1 MIVTLAGGVGAAR
14 FLKGLCLVRPPEDL
28 IAVINTADD
37 TVLHGLHI
45 SPDIDT
51 ITYSLAGVD
60 NPVTGW
66 GLIGETWKVM
76 ESLNFLGGVTWFQL
90 GDKDLGTHLYRT
102 NRLVE
107 GDSLTTVTS
116 EIASQFKI
124 KTKLL
129 PMTDDKVSTFVTLM
143 DSGDEISFQ
152 EYFVKMKHSVA
163 VSDVRFDGV
172 EDSRP
177 GSEVVESILNAEKIV
192 IAPSNP
198 LVSIGPILAISEILS
213 AVKSRR
219 ESTVAISPIVGG
231 LALKGP
237 ADRLMRELGYEPS
250 VVGVAHL
257 YKDFAGTLVIDNADK
272 GLRKDVEALGM
283 RCVVTDTV
291 MSSPAISASLASTVL
306 NVES

>member
-1 MIVTLAGGVGAAR
+1 MIVTLAGGEGAAR
-14 FLKGLCLVRPPEDL
+14 VLKGLCLVRPPEDL

-37 TVLHGLHI
+37 TVLHGLYI

-51 ITYSLAGVD
+51 VTYSLAGVD

-116 EIASQFKI
+116 EIASQFKV

-129 PMTDDKVSTFVTLM
+129 PMTDDKVSTFVTLA
-143 DSGDEISFQ
+143 DSGEEISFQ

-177 GSEVVESILNAEKIV
+177 GSEVVESILNAERIV

-213 AVKSRR
+213 AVQSRR
-219 ESTVAISPIVGG
+219 ESTVAISPIIGG

-237 ADRLMRELGYEPS
+237 ADRLMRELGHEPS

-257 YKDFAGTLVIDNADK
+257 YKDFAGTLVIDNADENH
-272 GLRKDVEALGM
+272 RKDVEALGM

-291 MSSPAISASLASTVL
+291 MSSPTISASLASTVL

>member
-28 IAVINTADD
+28 TAVINTADD

-51 ITYSLAGVD
+51 VTYSLAGVD
-60 NPVTGW
+60 NPETGW

-76 ESLNFLGGVTWFQL
+76 ESLDFLGGITWFQL

-102 NRLVE
+102 NRLVD

-129 PMTDDKVSTFVTLM
+129 PMTDDKVSTFVTSA
-143 DSGDEISFQ
+143 DSGEEISFQ
-152 EYFVKMKHSVA
+152 EYFVKLKHSVA
-163 VSDVRFDGV
+163 ISDIRFDGV

-177 GSEVVESILNAEKIV
+177 GPEVIESILNAEKIV

-213 AVKSRR
+213 AVQSRR

-237 ADRLMRELGYEPS
+237 ADRLMRELGHEPS

-257 YKDFAGTLVIDNADK
+257 YKDFAGTLVIDNADEDH
-272 GLRKDVEALGM
+272 RKDIEALGM

-291 MSSPAISASLASTVL
+291 MSSPTISASLASTVL

>member
-102 NRLVE
+102 NRLIE

-116 EIASQFKI
+116 EIASQFKV

-129 PMTDDKVSTFVTLM
+129 PMTDDKVSTFMTLA
-143 DSGDEISFQ
+143 DSGEEISFQ

-213 AVKSRR
+213 AVQSRR

-257 YKDFAGTLVIDNADK
+257 YKDFAGTLVIDNADEDH
-272 GLRKDVEALGM
+272 RNDVEALGM

-291 MSSPAISASLASTVL
+291 MTSPAISASLASTVL

>member
-14 FLKGLCLVRPPEDL
+14 FLKGLCLVRSPEDL

-107 GDSLTTVTS
+107 GDSLTAVTS

>member
-28 IAVINTADD
+28 TAVINTADD

-51 ITYSLAGVD
+51 VTYSLAGVD
-60 NPVTGW
+60 NPETGW

-76 ESLNFLGGVTWFQL
+76 ESLDFLGGITWFQL

-102 NRLVE
+102 NRLVD

-129 PMTDDKVSTFVTLM
+129 PMTDDKVSTFVTSA
-143 DSGDEISFQ
+143 DSGEEISFQ
-152 EYFVKMKHSVA
+152 EYFVKLKHSVA
-163 VSDVRFDGV
+163 ISDIRFDGV

-177 GSEVVESILNAEKIV
+177 GPEVIESILNAEKIV

-213 AVKSRR
+213 AVQSRR

-237 ADRLMRELGYEPS
+237 ADRLMRELGHEPS
-250 VVGVAHL
+250 VVGVARL
-257 YKDFAGTLVIDNADK
+257 YKDFAGTLVIDNADENH
-272 GLRKDVEALGM
+272 RKDVEALGM

-291 MSSPAISASLASTVL
+291 MSSPTISASLASTVL